1 MIQLLASRRRMP
13 TLRRALEA
21 WGDATRRATT
31 AARAAAPRAARRAV
45 RAWRQLGRAWR
56 TSLHL
61 DARAAG
67 ARARSARAAALRR
80 WVARSTAARAAHAAA
95 AQAQHRLCAVRLR
108 ALRPRV
114 EWLQRAA
121 WLRQLP
127 DGSRRAR
134 EMLQFYVAWTQSL
147 RGGEGLDADA
157 KFGFVEQLRVRAL
170 FASALRRC
178 RRRAAFR
185 RWARAWQRRVWW
197 DGLARLAE
205 AATPS
210 SSLQRVPLP
219 FSPFSP
225 PTSQPPQPPSQ
236 PPPPPPPLPPLSPQA
251 GPLLASTPG
260 MRLISPPSSMLI
272 SPPSSWW
279 QLQGRVA
286 PPSPSLPQQP
296 SSQQPSSQSLPAPGA
311 ATGHAFDGQQGL
323 QLILQHDHA
332 DSLARA
338 RLTGALFAEARGY
351 YQSIE

>member
-1 MIQLLASRRRMP
+1 MIQLLASRRRVP
-13 TLRRALEA
+13 ALRRALEA
-21 WGDATRRATT
+21 WGDNTRRATT
-31 AARAAAPRAARRAV
+31 AARVAAPRAARRAV
-45 RAWRQLGRAWR
+45 RAWRQLGRTWR
-56 TSLHL
+56 TSRHL

-67 ARARSARAAALRR
+67 ARVRSARAAAWRR
-80 WVARSTAARAAHAAA
+80 WVARSAAARAAHATA
-95 AQAQHRLCAVRLR
+95 AQAQHRLCASRLR

-147 RGGEGLDADA
+147 RGGEGLAADA

-170 FASALRRC
+170 FAAALRRC

-185 RWARAWQRRVWW
+185 RWTRAWQRRVWW

-205 AATPS
+205 DATPTS
-210 SSLQRVPLP
+210 SQQRMPLP
-219 FSPFSP
+219 FSS
-225 PTSQPPQPPSQ
+225 PTSQPPPPPSQ
-236 PPPPPPPLPPLSPQA
+236 PPPPPLPPLPPLSPQS
-251 GPLLASTPG
+251 GPLVAATPR
-260 MRLISPPSSMLI
+260 MRLISPPSSLLI

-286 PPSPSLPQQP
+286 PPSASLPP
-296 SSQQPSSQSLPAPGA
+296 QPSSQSPPASGA
-311 ATGHAFDGQQGL
+311 ATGHSSNGQAGL
-323 QLILQHDHA
+323 QLIVQHDHA

-338 RLTGALFAEARGY
+338 RLTGALFAEARSY

>member
-1 MIQLLASRRRMP
+1 MTQLLASRRRVP
-13 TLRRALEA
+13 ALRRALEA
-21 WGDATRRATT
+21 WGDATRGATT

-45 RAWRQLGRAWR
+45 RTWRQLGRAWR

-67 ARARSARAAALRR
+67 ARSRSARAAALRR
-80 WVARSTAARAAHAAA
+80 WVARSGAARAA

-147 RGGEGLDADA
+147 RGGEGLAADA

-170 FASALRRC
+170 FAAALRRC

-185 RWARAWQRRVWW
+185 RWTRAWQRRVWW
-197 DGLARLAE
+197 DGLTRLAE

-210 SSLQRVPLP
+210 SSQQRTPL
-219 FSPFSP
+219 PFSP
-225 PTSQPPQPPSQ
+225 PTSQPSQTPSQ

-251 GPLLASTPG
+251 GPLAAATPG

-279 QLQGRVA
+279 QLRGRVA

-296 SSQQPSSQSLPAPGA
+296 SSEPPPAPGA
-311 ATGHAFDGQQGL
+311 ATGHSFNGQQGL
-323 QLILQHDHA
+323 QLIVQHDHA

-338 RLTGALFAEARGY
+338 RLTGALFAEARSY